1 MRRLREPPPTEW
13 RSPGAERRR
22 VPRSRR
28 IGAGLA
34 PPAPGLR
41 EAGLRA
47 GAGRGARNQ
56 GFLGPSAAPP
66 SGGECGCAR
75 RVPVSGE
82 RRAGRGPRE
91 RASEPASR
99 AAAPAAAASRR
110 RPLRASPPRPHQP
123 CLAAPGPA
131 TPASPVRP
139 PRTPRLGRHSQQ
151 PAPSRAQR
159 HRSQC
164 PPAPQTEP
172 SPENPFPAPRSSATV
187 PELSLQHRRRSRVG
201 AQPSGEP
208 QVQPERTE
216 RSAPQQQHGAATLV
230 PLPRGPAISSERR
243 GEGARRAG
251 GRARRRGGAGSQARR
266 GRGPESALRSRA
278 TQGGRQRASI
288 SPAPR
293 ARCGDH
299 LTAEREFP
307 DSLSSPPLP
316 LPGAG
321 L

>member
-1 MRRLREPPPTEW
+1 MVLPGGGASAGPPEAQD
-13 RSPGAERRR
+13 RCRAGAPSAGVEGGRA
-22 VPRSRR
+22 PR
-28 IGAGLA
+28 
-34 PPAPGLR
+34 
-41 EAGLRA
+41 

-110 RPLRASPPRPHQP
+110 RRPLRASPPRPHQP

-139 PRTPRLGRHSQQ
+139 PRPPRLGRHSQQ
-151 PAPSRAQR
+151 LATSRAQR

-208 QVQPERTE
+208 QVQPERSE

-251 GRARRRGGAGSQARR
+251 GRARPPPAGSRQPGKEREGAGVRPAQPVHAGRKAAGIHLPQA
-266 GRGPESALRSRA
+266 ESALRRPPHSRA
-278 TQGGRQRASI
+278 RI
-288 SPAPR
+288 SRFLLLP
-293 ARCGDH
+293 
-299 LTAEREFP
+299 
-307 DSLSSPPLP
+307 SPPPSRGWSLTG
-316 LPGAG
+316 PGSS
-321 L
+321 